1 MKVILLLTLNIL
13 FISFL
18 SAQTTLHPWTDL
30 QGRTLEASFIK
41 SDGVT
46 VTINWN
52 GKVVPIPLATLSGES
67 QALAT
72 QLSTPSKSANPFDTI
87 ATPPSAKKLHSWTDL
102 QGRTLKAIFIK
113 ADSSSVTV
121 EWQGKVVPLPL
132 GNLNPESK
140 ALAMRL
146 AGKSAPEKEATL
158 PKKVVAK
165 PAPNPFKL
173 NVP

>member
-67 QALAT
+67 QA
-72 QLSTPSKSANPFDTI
+72 
-87 ATPPSAKKLHSWTDL
+87 
-102 QGRTLKAIFIK
+102 
-113 ADSSSVTV
+113 
-121 EWQGKVVPLPL
+121 
-132 GNLNPESK
+132 
-140 ALAMRL
+140 
-146 AGKSAPEKEATL
+146 
-158 PKKVVAK
+158 
-165 PAPNPFKL
+165 
-173 NVP
+173 